1 MPEKL
6 DRCVKKLMDE
16 GHDESSAW
24 AICQASI
31 KKAKKG
37 VKMTKKAIVLK
48 SMRTSAGAEDWAR
61 LMRSKYPNAKVVDT
75 ETLKSYGSL
84 MDPLGL
90 PPVNPM
96 PSASH
101 VIMEEDLSPVVNV
114 LKKSDVGEIIKVMM
128 DKGYMEV
135 DSFGPCLTE
144 KWHKM
149 VKDYISSA
157 LKDALKSAGEYTYDF
172 DGEVSTD
179 AEMVIKSLETVM
191 KALEDSEALA
201 SMGEATE
208 NADFGHALRDNEAI
222 SDAEAKAGFEHD
234 APAADVRDPE
244 MDGEAV
250 SDEAVDS
257 ATHEA
262 DHNSGKEVLAQ
273 PGNTARKS
281 VEDADDYMYMT
292 FKSVDEARAWKNPDI
307 GVYQVAPVSES
318 ERKLFGEDAKYVV
331 RGRFEWY
338 EHSLKSATSTEADKR
353 TQGLTAPESV
363 SDDGGTDAVEA
374 RAKKV
379 DALKS
384 MLDDEQILKSIIDEV
399 VEDLLPARE
408 E

>member
-1 MPEKL
+1 MPTKL
-6 DRCVKKLMDE
+6 DRCVKKLIKE

-24 AICQASI
+24 AICQESI
-31 KKAKKG
+31 KKG
-37 VKMTKKAIVLK
+37 VKMKKKAVVLK

-61 LMRSKYPNAKVVDT
+61 LMRSKYPNARVVDT

-84 MDPLGL
+84 LDPIGM
-90 PPVNPM
+90 PPPT
-96 PSASH
+96 PIPGASH
-101 VIMEEDLSPVVNV
+101 VVLEQDLSSVVNV
-114 LKKSDVGEIIKVMM
+114 LKKSDVGDIIKTMM
-128 DKGYMEV
+128 EKGFMEM

-149 VKDYISSA
+149 VKDYISTA
-157 LKDALKSAGEYTYDF
+157 LKDALKSSGEYAYDF
-172 DGEVSTD
+172 DGEVSSS
-179 AEMVIKSLETVM
+179 AEEVLKALDYVT

-208 NADFGHALRDNEAI
+208 NADFGHALRDNVAI

-250 SDEAVDS
+250 SDAAVK
-257 ATHEA
+257 TETYRE
-262 DHNSGKEVLAQ
+262 DH
-273 PGNTARKS
+273 NTARKS
-281 VEDADDYMYMT
+281 VAEFDDYMYMT
-292 FKSVDEARAWKNPDI
+292 FKSVDEARAWKNPDM
-307 GVYQVAPVSES
+307 GVYQVVPVSQK

-338 EHSLKSATSTEADKR
+338 EHSLKSTSTEADKR

-379 DALKS
+379 DALKG
-384 MLDDEQILKSIIDEV
+384 MLDDEQTLKSIIDEV
-399 VEDLLPARE
+399 VEELLPARE